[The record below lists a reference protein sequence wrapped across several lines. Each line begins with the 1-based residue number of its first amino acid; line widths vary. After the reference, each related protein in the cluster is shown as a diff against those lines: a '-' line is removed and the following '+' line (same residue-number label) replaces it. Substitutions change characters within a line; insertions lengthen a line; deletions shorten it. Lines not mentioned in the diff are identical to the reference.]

1 MNLDFLKAKIIE
13 KGLTQKEVA
22 EEIGINPKTLNAK
35 LNGREK
41 MTLQD
46 FHKIVKIL
54 ILNSQELELMVHEMF
69 KARKVI
75 QRSEVWLWL
84 IIKELK
90 DLRSLIAYKL
100 QLSTSE

>member
-1 MNLDFLKAKIIE
+1 
-13 KGLTQKEVA
+13 
-22 EEIGINPKTLNAK
+22 
-35 LNGREK
+35 
-41 MTLQD
+41 
-46 FHKIVKIL
+46 
-54 ILNSQELELMVHEMF
+54 MVHEMF